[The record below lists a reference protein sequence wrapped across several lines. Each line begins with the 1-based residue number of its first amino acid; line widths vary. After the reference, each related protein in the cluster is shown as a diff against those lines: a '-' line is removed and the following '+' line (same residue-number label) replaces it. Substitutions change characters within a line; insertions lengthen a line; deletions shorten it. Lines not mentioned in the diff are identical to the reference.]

1 MAGLNGT
8 PRNGWEGANAS
19 EGSVPDSSTGD
30 DVVGTDRDL
39 SRDWSGL
46 LPDVRPHEDPELD
59 HVRLE
64 AEIAA
69 ARARVAIAKH
79 RSAEVSAALRAE
91 ILASQEQL
99 AEMER
104 AHAVEIAE
112 IQAQA
117 RAESA
122 ELMATARLEAARII
136 AGSADG
142 DDATEARH
150 GH

>member
-1 MAGLNGT
+1 MADLNGI
-8 PRNGWEGANAS
+8 PRNGWDGARAS

-30 DVVGTDRDL
+30 DVVGADRDL

-46 LPDVRPHEDPELD
+46 LPDVRPHENPELD

-104 AHAVEIAE
+104 AHVEAIAT
-112 IQAQA
+112 IQAQG

-122 ELMATARLEAARII
+122 EIMATARLEAARVIT
-136 AGSADG
+136 GSADG
-142 DDATEARH
+142 GDATEADH